1 MGGGLMQL
9 VAYGSQDVYLT
20 GNPQITFFK
29 MIYRRYTNFSIESIE
44 QPFNG
49 NVDFGRTLSA
59 TISRN
64 GDLMYKTYLQVTL
77 PEIEC
82 KTENDRFRWLNWIGH
97 ILIKHVEV
105 EIGGQ
110 IIDKHYGDWIHIWN
124 ELSQPLGKQSGY
136 ANMVG
141 NLPRLTQVITGN
153 TNNQS
158 SKIPST
164 TLYIPLQFWFCKN
177 PGLALPLISLQYHQV
192 KINIEFRE
200 AKSCYWASGSYEDI
214 APILNKSSLY
224 VDYIYLDTDERRKF
238 AKVNHEYLIEQLQFT
253 GEETVS
259 TQNNKIKLNF
269 NHPVKELIWI
279 IQPNSNIE
287 YKTTKKFGGQQFF
300 NYTDKIDNSYFSG
313 TPNDPMGG
321 GIIGGQ
327 YNNSGFPNSGFYY
340 ENTTDNTIY
349 YPQSGYYPEQD
360 MSTQQFP
367 GVQNNNWNTIK
378 GPNIHTEIFNDR
390 NITDLPHSN
399 TESEH
404 MSLYDSGQNPVLEA
418 KIQLNGHDRFSS
430 RDGRYFNLVQPYAHH
445 TNIPATGINVYSFCF
460 YPEDHQPSGTCN
472 FSRIDN
478 ASLILTI
485 TQNSVATIN
494 SRKKICKV
502 RVYAIN
508 YNILRITSGMGGLAY
523 SS

>member
-29 MIYRRYTNFSIESIE
+29 MVYRRYTNFSVESIE

-77 PEIEC
+77 PEIEV
-82 KTENDRFRWLNWIGH
+82 KSQKDRFRWLNWIGH
-97 ILIKHVEV
+97 ILVKYVDI

-110 IIDKHYGDWIHIWN
+110 IIDKHYGDWMHIWN

-141 NLPRLTQVITGN
+141 NVPQLTQVITGN

-158 SKIPST
+158 SKMPST

-192 KINIEFRE
+192 KINIEFRD
-200 AKSCYWASGSYEDI
+200 AKSCYWATGNYEDN
-214 APILNKSSLY
+214 APILTKASLY

-259 TQNNKIKLNF
+259 TQNNKVKLNF
-269 NHPVKELIWI
+269 NHPVKELVWV

-300 NYTDKIDNSYFSG
+300 NYTDKIDYSYFSG
-313 TPNDPMGG
+313 TPGDPMGG

-327 YNNSGFPNSGFYY
+327 YNNNNKSLPNSGFYY
-340 ENTTDNTIY
+340 ENTTDNNVIY
-349 YPQSGYYPEQD
+349 YPQSGYYPDQD
-360 MSTQQFP
+360 MSSKQFP
-367 GVQNNNWNTIK
+367 GIQNNNWNNVKT
-378 GPNIHTEIFNDR
+378 PNIHTQNFADSQGTSIPD
-390 NITDLPHSN
+390 SN
-399 TESEH
+399 TEVEH
-404 MSLYDSGQNPVLEA
+404 ISLYDTGKNPTLEA
-418 KIQLNGHDRFSS
+418 KLQLNGHDRFSS
-430 RDGRYFNLVQPYAHH
+430 REGRYFNLVQPYAHH
-445 TNIPATGINVYSFCF
+445 TNVPATGINVYSFSF

-472 FSRIDN
+472 F
-478 ASLILTI
+478 
-485 TQNSVATIN
+485 
-494 SRKKICKV
+494 
-502 RVYAIN
+502 
-508 YNILRITSGMGGLAY
+508 
-523 SS
+523 

>member
-9 VAYGSQDVYLT
+9 IANGKQDVYLT

-82 KTENDRFRWLNWIGH
+82 STEKDRFRWLNWLGH
-97 ILIKHVEV
+97 ILIKNVEI

-110 IIDKHYGDWIHIWN
+110 IIDKHYGDWLHIWN
-124 ELSQPLGKQSGY
+124 ELSQPVGKQYGY
-136 ANMVG
+136 ANMIG
-141 NLPRLTQVITGN
+141 NVPRLTQVITGN
-153 TNNQS
+153 TNNQPS
-158 SKIPST
+158 NIPST

-177 PGLALPLISLQYHQV
+177 PGLALPLIALQYHQI

-200 AKSCYWASGSYEDI
+200 AKSCYWATGTYEDI
-214 APILNKSSLY
+214 PPSITKSSLY

-253 GEETVS
+253 GDETIS
-259 TQNNKIKLNF
+259 TQNNKVKLNF
-269 NHPVKELIWI
+269 NHPVKEIVWVV
-279 IQPNSNIE
+279 QPNSNID
-287 YKTTKKFGGQQFF
+287 YTYTQKFGGPQFY
-300 NYTDKIDNSYFSG
+300 NYTDFIDYTYFSG
-313 TPNDPMGG
+313 TPNDPLGTSM
-321 GIIGGQ
+321 IGGQ
-327 YNNSGFPNSGFYY
+327 NSQNGLPNSGFYY
-340 ENTTDNTIY
+340 QNNKDDNIVI
-349 YPQSGYYPEQD
+349 YPQSGYKPDNNIDNKQYP
-360 MSTQQFP
+360 
-367 GVQNNNWNTIK
+367 GINNNNWN
-378 GPNIHTEIFNDR
+378 NITTQNTHTEIFSTTTEIPDQ
-390 NITDLPHSN
+390 N
-399 TESEH
+399 TEIEH
-404 MSLYDSGQNPVLEA
+404 TNKYDKGANPTLNA
-418 KIQLNGHDRFSS
+418 KIQLNGHDRFSL
-430 RDGRYFNLVQPYAHH
+430 RDGRYFNLVQPYQHH
-445 TNIPATGINVYSFCF
+445 TNVPCTGINLYSFSL

-478 ASLILTI
+478 ATLLLNV
-485 TQNSVATIN
+485 TQQSVHQSNT
-494 SRKKICKV
+494 CKV
-502 RVYAIN
+502 RVYAVN
-508 YNILRITSGMGGLAY
+508 YNILKITSGMGGLAY